1 MNDIKTVCLQDE
13 RIANITD
20 QIYYAV
26 ESGASEYTQQYVVAN
41 SASPSA
47 LNFQVQ
53 VPSENVV
60 IDRRVLMQGT
70 VYFTVIC
77 QLDAIAAGTSTNLF
91 NLGSTEALSAF
102 PLNSLFL
109 TSSASINNA
118 NVSVNLQDVKD
129 QILRLNTDE
138 QLMQYNNMSP
148 NLTDHAYCLFPNTAT
163 YPTIAAPINSTNNP
177 LLSYN
182 NASYNS
188 RYVPRGSW
196 TINTESC
203 TLTYPTAAGTNTI
216 NPLSFGGENIGFNTI
231 NTTQATAGAV
241 TAPVNG
247 IQTLTIAFSTTLTEP
262 LLGLSPFT
270 FVESE
275 FNSQGLV
282 GIQNMSLTFN
292 LDSNCNK
299 FLNTSN
305 YTILTVAQSNG
316 SYIQP
321 TYIKSIRLGTVANPS
336 GWSNC
341 QLLLNYLSLDPTQIV
356 PIKNVAP
363 YQNLSRYLTPSNN
376 SKLLTA
382 WNNTLTTL
390 TTNATT
396 LVSSNLQLN
405 QVSDLIIIG
414 IRVPMSQQSYASTA
428 TFLTINSISIN
439 FNNKSGILANASA
452 YELWQGS
459 VRNGSNQ
466 TWEEFQGYQNIATTN
481 GVSRLIGT
489 SGSLL
494 VLSPAYQFGLP
505 SFLSSGSIGNYNFQF
520 NVNVSNQYSYAIQP
534 EIVVMTVD
542 SGIFVTETGQS
553 NIYNSLLTKELTLK
567 TKEEKSVDPIT
578 RIEYQRLVGGS
589 MHKIKTAIKKIHNR
603 RKHMSGSGFG
613 PVSGGGFGP
622 VSGGAMMHKKAS
634 LSHLLK

>member
-1 MNDIKTVCLQDE
+1 MNDIKTVCIQDE

-26 ESGASEYTQQYVVAN
+26 ESGGSEYTQQYVVAN

-47 LNFQVQ
+47 LNFQIQ
-53 VPSENVV
+53 VPSENIV
-60 IDRRVLMQGT
+60 IDRRVLMNAT
-70 VYFTVIC
+70 VYFTVVC
-77 QLDAIAAGTSTNLF
+77 QYNVPVITVSQNLF
-91 NLGSTEALSAF
+91 NLGVSECLSCM

-109 TSSASINNA
+109 TSSASINNS

-138 QLMQYNNMSP
+138 QIMQYNNMSP
-148 NLTDHAYCLFPNTAT
+148 NLPDHAYCLFPSALNTT
-163 YPTIAAPINSTNNP
+163 VSAPISSTNNP
-177 LLSYN
+177 ILSYN
-182 NASYNS
+182 NSGYNN
-188 RYVPRGSW
+188 RYKPRGAWS
-196 TINTESC
+196 INTESAS
-203 TLTYPTAAGTNTI
+203 LTYTTAGGTNTV
-216 NPLSFGGENIGFNTI
+216 NPLNVNGSGNSIGFNTI
-231 NTTQATAGAV
+231 TTATANGA
-241 TAPVNG
+241 TAPIAG
-247 IQTLTIAFSTTLTEP
+247 FQTLTIAFSVTLTEP

-270 FVESE
+270 FIESE
-275 FNSQGLV
+275 YNSQGLV

-305 YTILTVAQSNG
+305 YTILSPNPQSNG

-321 TYIKSIRLGTVANPS
+321 TYIQSVRLGTTAQPS

-356 PIKNVAP
+356 PIKNVCP
-363 YQNLSRYLTPSNN
+363 YQNISRFLTPSNN
-376 SKLLTA
+376 SKLLPA
-382 WNNTLTTL
+382 WNNIITTL

-439 FNNKSGILANASA
+439 FNNKSGILANSSA

-459 VRNGSNQ
+459 IKNGSNQ
-466 TWEEFQGYQNIATTN
+466 TWEEFQGYQSISTTN
-481 GVSRLIGT
+481 GVSRLVGT

-494 VLSPAYQFGLP
+494 VLNPAMQFGLP

-520 NVNVSNQYSYAIQP
+520 NINVSNQYSYNIQP

-578 RIEYQRLVGGS
+578 RIQYQRLVGGA
-589 MHKIKTAIKKIHNR
+589 MHKIKTSVKKLHHR
-603 RKHMSGSGFG
+603 RHHMLGSGHPG
-613 PVSGGGFGP
+613 SGGGHSG
-622 VSGGAMMHKKAS
+622 SGGAMMHKKTS